1 MVVFPLSR
9 KGLWDGGRNNYIA
22 DCNMDNSIS
31 KKKIIYLDQFAVS
44 EMMDRNSNVEWKEI
58 KKLLLKAYK
67 AGKIVCPTSS
77 EHLIETVPKGFLDA
91 SDHDGFLSSL
101 SDGLTY
107 KSELLVVTQL
117 ISSRLRKNN
126 KTLNT
131 FFHFNTK
138 EVLSNKKTYDEL
150 FTHNIQSK
158 ELMNF
163 GVNDVNQIRKAV
175 GSNRVDPKTKRTLYL
190 LTKKLT
196 IDKFIE
202 RLDDLLKK
210 GQTVL
215 RGDQMGNTKIPNW
228 IDSII
233 WRLLNVHKFKKKDII
248 HLKAQLKRTGFDSIP
263 TLDIRHSLKALISL
277 YNKTED
283 FGDQIDISRIS
294 TGLPISD
301 VLFTDKKRKSEIIEL
316 ELDVKYKTK
325 VLSGQ
330 HQDLCL
336 FIDYLK
342 KEIN

>member
-1 MVVFPLSR
+1 M
-9 KGLWDGGRNNYIA
+9 
-22 DCNMDNSIS
+22 
-31 KKKIIYLDQFAVS
+31 
-44 EMMDRNSNVEWKEI
+44 
-58 KKLLLKAYK
+58 
-67 AGKIVCPTSS
+67 
-77 EHLIETVPKGFLDA
+77 
-91 SDHDGFLSSL
+91 
-101 SDGLTY
+101 
-107 KSELLVVTQL
+107 
-117 ISSRLRKNN
+117 
-126 KTLNT
+126 TL
-131 FFHFNTK
+131 
-138 EVLSNKKTYDEL
+138 
-150 FTHNIQSK
+150 
-158 ELMNF
+158 
-163 GVNDVNQIRKAV
+163 RKAV

-196 IDKFIE
+196 VDKFIE